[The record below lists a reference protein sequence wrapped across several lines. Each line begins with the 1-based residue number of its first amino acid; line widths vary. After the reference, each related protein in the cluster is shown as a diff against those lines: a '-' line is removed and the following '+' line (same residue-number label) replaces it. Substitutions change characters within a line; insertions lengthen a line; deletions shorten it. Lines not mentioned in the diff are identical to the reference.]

1 MRFSAFS
8 KELFFAAMQVRMA
21 AVAEGNEIVFV
32 VGSRVAAEDLVMD
45 FEVGHRPAEL
55 TTPTVAL

>member
-1 MRFSAFS
+1 
-8 KELFFAAMQVRMA
+8 MA